1 MLLMVANWIGPDYSI
16 SVNAGSGHSTALWF
30 CDCQHKSLKC
40 SIDDDN
46 LLIFVKVGGAYMV
59 RRGEGS
65 WCHAEII
72 QKRMNDEAKEMEYYV
87 HYENHNRRLDEWVL
101 KVN

>member
-1 MLLMVANWIGPDYSI
+1 
-16 SVNAGSGHSTALWF
+16 
-30 CDCQHKSLKC
+30 
-40 SIDDDN
+40 
-46 LLIFVKVGGAYMV
+46 MV